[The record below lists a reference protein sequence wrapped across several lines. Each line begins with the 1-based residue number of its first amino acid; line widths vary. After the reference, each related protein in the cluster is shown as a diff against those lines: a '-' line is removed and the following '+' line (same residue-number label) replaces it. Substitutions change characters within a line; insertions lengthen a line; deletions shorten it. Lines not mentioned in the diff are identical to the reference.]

1 MNYQETRYTNAH
13 YTTGQH
19 EPSLGELFSN
29 LSSQASQLI
38 RQEIELAQAEMTRKA
53 QKAGRNAAF
62 VVVSIFIINAALLA
76 IVAAAIMALAQ
87 VMDGWLAALIVGIV
101 LAIGGGLLAMYGIN
115 KLKEID
121 PAPRRTIET
130 MKENKEWLTQQI

>member
-1 MNYQETRYTNAH
+1 MNYQDRYYTNTN
-13 YTTGQH
+13 YTTGQQ

-53 QKAGRNAAF
+53 TKAGRNVAF
-62 VVVSIFIINAALLA
+62 LVVAGFIANAALLA
-76 IVAAAIMALAQ
+76 VVAAVIMALAQ
-87 VMDGWLAALIVGIV
+87 VMDGWLAALIVGVV
-101 LAIGGGLLAMYGIN
+101 LAIGAVLLARYGIN